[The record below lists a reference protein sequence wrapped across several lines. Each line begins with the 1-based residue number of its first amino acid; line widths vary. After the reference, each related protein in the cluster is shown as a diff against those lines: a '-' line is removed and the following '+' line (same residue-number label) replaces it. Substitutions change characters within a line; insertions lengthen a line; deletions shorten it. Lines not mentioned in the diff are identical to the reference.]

1 MKMNSSKLQG
11 VKVILCTLSMLS
23 NTRITVFTKVNPLHT
38 LVVDEASQIE
48 IGDYIPVFSAFKN
61 SLRKV
66 CFIGDDKQCK
76 FLFTNL
82 YIKCVSHSTVVPPF
96 GQEDVE
102 DLQSIFEVIHLK
114 KHVLFLDTQCE
125 LNIYIYTLKF

>member
-1 MKMNSSKLQG
+1 MNMNSSKLQG

-48 IGDYIPVFSAFKN
+48 IGDYIPIFSAFKH

-76 FLFTNL
+76 FF
-82 YIKCVSHSTVVPPF
+82 F
-96 GQEDVE
+96 
-102 DLQSIFEVIHLK
+102 LQ
-114 KHVLFLDTQCE
+114 T
-125 LNIYIYTLKF
+125 